1 MSYCSQTLTGLP
13 LECEA
18 SQGGIRAVYIANFG
32 DVDKVTETDNI
43 ITAVTM
49 KNAAK
54 FYRYQLRKNTSNMEF
69 PLTVEPTAGTKF
81 WTTNIF
87 MNFGKMTTAKRV
99 EIEALTAGQFI
110 AIVEDANGT
119 LWMPSTPTDD
129 YMAASAGNGGTGTA
143 RTDANKY
150 DMTLTGEATH
160 APIEVS
166 REALKDIV
174 EE

>member
-1 MSYCSQTLTGLP
+1 MGYCSQTLTGLP

-32 DVDKVTETDNI
+32 DVTKVTETDNI
-43 ITAVTM
+43 ITAVEM
-49 KNAAK
+49 ADGKK

-81 WTTNIF
+81 WTTNVY
-87 MNFGKMTTAKRV
+87 MNLGKMTTAKRV
-99 EIEALTAGQFI
+99 ELEALTSGQFI

-143 RTDANKY
+143 KTDANKY
-150 DMTLTGEATH
+150 DMTLTGEANH
-160 APIEVS
+160 SPIEVS
-166 REALKDIV
+166 REALTSIV